1 MAALAVVGFG
11 HNNAQAD
18 RPTSPRPGST
28 GRYPI
33 RFDQLTGNRPKAVV
47 PQPTVSYP
55 IKFKTPKAKPAT
67 PRPTVSYPIDFST
80 MGGGR

>member
-11 HNNAQAD
+11 HNNAHED
-18 RPTSPRPGST
+18 RPTSPRPGSR
-28 GRYPI
+28 GPYPI
-33 RFDQLTGNRPKAVV
+33 HYDQLTGNPPQTVL

-55 IKFKTPKAKPAT
+55 IKFKTQKAKPAV